1 MNIVST
7 TSAVARTAASLSAPT
22 PVPINNAQAIYQAAM
37 RLLPFLEQGKPVTTA
52 ALRTLM
58 MTSFGGSDAQG
69 FWVWKDAYEALEVA
83 QVLFLRRFGPAILSR
98 STTPQAT
105 LAMMKR
111 IAELVPTH
119 TRRSDQSQAMQQL
132 STPLPLAFVTAY
144 AAAIASCDLVLE
156 PSAGTGLLAVHAEI
170 ARASLILNE
179 LAATRADLLGL
190 LFTRFPVSRHD
201 AAHIDDHLDAA
212 MEPSVV
218 LMNPPFTVGA
228 YVNGHVADGA
238 WRHLSSA
245 FARLRPGGRLVA
257 ITGTGLSPE
266 NPKWRPAFERL
277 QQQGTIIFTAAIDGR
292 VYARHGTN
300 AETRLTV
307 IDKVPAADPSRFVA
321 SPGKAEDV
329 ETLLSWITDLP
340 PRTSGGFSDSI
351 GALSNGILR
360 NAAMQ
365 MAARSA
371 ARAAPVAAV
380 AVVPKS
386 IRPVRP
392 VVPRAKPTRPIMAS
406 TTPAVPLAYELRDW
420 MPEDGGR
427 LTDTIYEPYALQ
439 SIDIPHAKPHPTPL
453 VQSAAMA
460 AVAPP
465 KPSYQPLLP
474 DAIIDEGLLSDAQ
487 LESLIY
493 AGEAHCGHLTGAWTV
508 DETCDVVS
516 AAPEGAANAV
526 CFRRG
531 WFLGDGTGCGK
542 GRQVAGIIL
551 DNWLQGRRRAIWIS
565 KSDKLLEDAQRDW
578 AALGQEKLLVQPL
591 SRYRQGTPIRL
602 AEGILFT
609 TYATLR
615 SQEREGKKS
624 RIAQILDWVGQEA
637 GRAEGPTGTGEKP
650 ARRDEGPTGN
660 RENWAGRTE
669 GPTGIKESQT
679 GLGENQSGAKKSFDG
694 VIVFDEAHAMAN
706 AAGGKSERRDVA
718 PSQQGR
724 AGLRLQHALPDA
736 RVVYVSATGATAVE
750 NLAYA
755 QRLGIWGSEDF
766 PFANRA
772 EFVAAI
778 EDGGVA
784 AMEVLARDLKSLGL
798 YAARSLS
805 YDGVE
810 YDLLEHA
817 LTDEQIRI
825 YNAYA
830 DAFQVIH
837 NNLTAAL
844 EATNIT
850 SESGTL
856 NRNAKSA
863 ARSAFESTKQRFFS
877 HLITSMMT
885 PTLIGAIEQDLAD
898 GHSAVV
904 QIVSTG
910 EALMERRLAEIP
922 TEEWSD
928 LHVDVTPREYVGG
941 YLMHSFPTQLFEE
954 YSDAEGNV
962 YSRPVHDEDGNPV
975 QCREAVRMRDE
986 MIEKLASLPPV
997 GSALDQIIHHFG
1009 TDTVAEVTGR
1019 SRRIVKKTGRDGI
1032 DRLAVE
1038 NRPGSANL
1046 AETQSFMD
1054 DDKSVLIFSDAGGT
1068 GRSYHADLGARNQR
1082 LRKHYLL
1089 EAGWRADNAIQGLG
1103 RTHRTNQKQPPL
1115 FRPMAANVKAG
1126 KRFLS
1131 TIARRL
1137 DTLGAITRGQRQ
1149 TGGAG
1154 LFRSEDNLESP
1165 YARAALRQFYLLL
1178 HQGKIDGCSLTTLET
1193 VTGLSLTTD
1202 EGGLRD
1208 ELPPITTWLNRLLAL
1223 RIETQN
1229 LLFEV
1234 FEQLMAGRIEG
1245 AIAAGNYDKGLET
1258 ITAESI
1264 VVTDRRTVY
1273 THPVSG
1279 AQSHVLTV
1287 ARKDRIR
1294 PLGLVDALAIV
1305 RAEPQSVLLVN
1316 TRSSRAAIR
1325 LPTASLMLDD
1335 GTVEHRAR
1343 LLRPT
1348 DELRFGLDAL
1358 AETLWQPDDRK
1369 LFCELWDSE
1378 VAAVPEFT
1386 TSTFHIVTGLLLP
1399 IWRRLPDGDCR
1410 VYRIQT
1416 DAGERIIGRHIAP
1429 TLVATMFRNLGLD
1442 DVPRLA
1448 PEDAWTGLADG
1459 RIGLQLADGLIL
1471 RRSRIMDDYRVELIG
1486 FTDAMVPRLKALG
1499 LISEIISWK
1508 LRLFIPTTA
1517 QGSAILAAL
1526 LDRHTLVGVTDRTS
1540 AA

>member
-7 TSAVARTAASLSAPT
+7 TSAVARTAAPLGAPT
-22 PVPINNAQAIYQAAM
+22 PAPINNAQAIYQAAM
-37 RLLPFLEQGKPVTTA
+37 RLLPFLEQGKPVSTA
-52 ALRTLM
+52 ALRTAM
-58 MTSFGGSDAQG
+58 TTSFGGSDAQG

-83 QVLFLRRFGPAILSR
+83 QVLFLRQFGPAILSR

-111 IAELVPTH
+111 IAELLPTH
-119 TRRSDQSQAMQQL
+119 TRRSDESQAMQQL

-156 PSAGTGLLAVHAEI
+156 PSAGTGLLAVHAEM
-170 ARASLILNE
+170 ARASIALNE
-179 LAATRADLLGL
+179 LAATRADLVGL
-190 LFTRFPVSRHD
+190 LFPRCPVSRHD
-201 AAHIDDHLDAA
+201 GAHIDDHLDAA

-228 YVNGHVADGA
+228 YVDGHVADAA

-245 FARLRPGGRLVA
+245 FARLRSGGRLVA
-257 ITGTGLSPE
+257 ITGAGLSPE
-266 NPKWRPAFERL
+266 KPKWRPAFERL
-277 QQQGTIIFTAAIDGR
+277 QQQGTVIFTAAIDGR
-292 VYARHGTN
+292 VYARHGTT
-300 AETRLTV
+300 AEIRLTI
-307 IDKVPAADPSRFVA
+307 IDKVAANDPTSFSG
-321 SPGKAEDV
+321 SPRKAMDV
-329 ETLLSWITDLP
+329 GTLLSWISALP
-340 PRTSGGFSDSI
+340 PRTPGGFPDSI
-351 GALSNGILR
+351 GALSSGMLR
-360 NAAMQ
+360 NAAMH
-365 MAARSA
+365 MGARSK
-371 ARAAPVAAV
+371 ARAAPLAVSTAA
-380 AVVPKS
+380 PKAIQS
-386 IRPVRP
+386 VRP
-392 VVPRAKPTRPIMAS
+392 IARAKPARQVMANS
-406 TTPAVPLAYELRDW
+406 TPAVPLAYELRDW
-420 MPEDGGR
+420 MPEESGR

-439 SIDIPHAKPHPTPL
+439 SIDITRAKPHPTPL

-465 KPSYQPLLP
+465 KPSYRPLLP

-487 LESLIY
+487 LESVIY

-516 AAPEGAANAV
+516 AAHEGAENAV
-526 CFRRG
+526 RFRRG

-542 GRQVAGIIL
+542 GRQVAGVIL

-624 RIAQILDWVGQEA
+624 RIAQILDWVGQDA
-637 GRAEGPTGTGEKP
+637 GRA
-650 ARRDEGPTGN
+650 
-660 RENWAGRTE
+660 E

-679 GLGENQSGAKKSFDG
+679 GIGGNPSGAKKSFDG

-706 AAGGKSERRDVA
+706 AAGGKSERGDVA
-718 PSQQGR
+718 PSQQGK

-798 YAARSLS
+798 YVARSLS
-805 YDGVE
+805 YEGVE
-810 YDLLEHA
+810 YDLLEHE
-817 LTDEQIRI
+817 LSDEQTRI

-844 EATNIT
+844 EAANIT
-850 SESGTL
+850 SETSTL

-962 YSRPVHDEDGNPV
+962 LSRPVHDEDGNPV

-986 MIEKLASLPPV
+986 MIERLASLPPV

-1068 GRSYHADLGARNQR
+1068 GRSYHADLGVRNQR

-1103 RTHRTNQKQPPL
+1103 RTHRTNQAQPPL

-1154 LFRSEDNLESP
+1154 LFRAEDNLESA
-1165 YARAALRQFYLLL
+1165 YARVALRQFYHLL
-1178 HQGKIDGCSLTTLET
+1178 HQGKIEGCSLTTFET

-1273 THPVSG
+1273 AHPVSG
-1279 AQSHVLTV
+1279 VQSHVLTV

-1294 PLGLVDALAIV
+1294 PLGLVDALAIA
-1305 RAEPQSVLLVN
+1305 RAEPQSALLVN
-1316 TRSSRAAIR
+1316 ARSSRAAIR

-1335 GTVEHRAR
+1335 GAIEHRVR

-1358 AETLWQPDDRK
+1358 AETHWQPADRK
-1369 LFCELWDSE
+1369 LFCELWESE
-1378 VAAVPEFT
+1378 VAAVPEFI

-1399 IWRRLPDGDCR
+1399 IWRRLPDDDCR

-1429 TLVATMFRNLGLD
+1429 TLVATMLRNLGLD
-1442 DVPRLA
+1442 HPPTLA
-1448 PEDAWTGLADG
+1448 PEDAWTGLVEG
-1459 RIGLQLADGLIL
+1459 RLGLQLADGLIL
-1471 RRSRIMDDYRVELIG
+1471 RRSRVMNDYRVELIG
-1486 FTDAMVPRLKALG
+1486 FTDAMVPRLKALR

-1508 LRLFIPTTA
+1508 LRLFIPTAA

-1526 LDRHTLVGVTDRTS
+1526 LDRHTLVGVTDRT
-1540 AA
+1540 AVV

>member
-7 TSAVARTAASLSAPT
+7 TSAVARTAAPLGAPT
-22 PVPINNAQAIYQAAM
+22 HAPINNAQAIYQAAM
-37 RLLPFLEQGKPVTTA
+37 RLLPFLKQGKPVTTA
-52 ALRTLM
+52 ALRTAM
-58 MTSFGGSDAQG
+58 TTSFGGSDAQG

-105 LAMMKR
+105 LAMIKR
-111 IAELVPTH
+111 LAELLPTH
-119 TRRSDQSQAMQQL
+119 TRRCDESQAMQQL
-132 STPLPLAFVTAY
+132 STPLPLAFVTAH

-156 PSAGTGLLAVHAEI
+156 PSAGTGLLAVHAEM
-170 ARASLILNE
+170 ARASIALNE

-190 LFTRFPVSRHD
+190 LFARMPVSRHD
-201 AAHIDDHLDAA
+201 AAHIDDHLEPAIK
-212 MEPSVV
+212 PSVV

-228 YVNGHVADGA
+228 YVDGHVTAAA

-245 FARLRPGGRLVA
+245 FARLRSGGRLVA

-266 NPKWRPAFERL
+266 NPKWRRAFERL
-277 QQQGTIIFTAAIDGR
+277 RQQGTVIFTAAIDGR
-292 VYARHGTN
+292 VYARHGTT

-307 IDKVPAADPSRFVA
+307 IDKVPATDPTGCVR
-321 SPGKAEDV
+321 SPGKAADV

-340 PRTSGGFSDSI
+340 PRTPGGFPDSI
-351 GALSNGILR
+351 GALSHGILR
-360 NAAMQ
+360 KAAAH
-365 MAARSA
+365 MAARCA
-371 ARAAPVAAV
+371 ARAAPVAGSKA
-380 AVVPKS
+380 APKAIQS
-386 IRPVRP
+386 VRP
-392 VVPRAKPTRPIMAS
+392 IAPAKPAGQVMANS
-406 TTPAVPLAYELRDW
+406 MPAVPLAYELRDW
-420 MPEDGGR
+420 MPEEGGR

-439 SIDIPHAKPHPTPL
+439 SIHVPRAKPHPTPL

-465 KPSYQPLLP
+465 KPSYRPLLP
-474 DAIIDEGLLSDAQ
+474 DAIIDKCLLSDAQ
-487 LESLIY
+487 LESVIY
-493 AGEAHCGHLTGAWTV
+493 AGEAHCGHLAGTWTV

-526 CFRRG
+526 RFRRG

-706 AAGGKSERRDVA
+706 AAGGKSERGDVA

-736 RVVYVSATGATAVE
+736 RIVYVSATGATAVE

-798 YAARSLS
+798 YTARSLS

-810 YDLLEHA
+810 YALLEHA
-817 LTDEQIRI
+817 LTEEQIRI

-830 DAFQVIH
+830 DALQVIH

-885 PTLIGAIEQDLAD
+885 PTLIGAIEQDRLE

-941 YLMHSFPTQLFEE
+941 YLMHSFPIQLFEE

-975 QCREAVRMRDE
+975 QCREAVRRRDE
-986 MIEKLASLPPV
+986 MVERLASLPPV

-1019 SRRIVKKTGRDGI
+1019 SRRIVKKSGRDRI

-1054 DDKSVLIFSDAGGT
+1054 DDKRVLVFSDAGGT
-1068 GRSYHADLGARNQR
+1068 GRSYHADLGVRNQR

-1154 LFRSEDNLESP
+1154 LFRAEDNLESA
-1165 YARAALRQFYLLL
+1165 YARAALRQFYHLL
-1178 HQGKIDGCSLTTLET
+1178 HQGKIEGCSLTTFET
-1193 VTGLSLTTD
+1193 VTGLSLTSD
-1202 EGGLRD
+1202 DGGLRD

-1234 FEQLMAGRIEG
+1234 FEQLMAAKIEG

-1264 VVTDRRTVY
+1264 VVTDRRTLY

-1294 PLGLVDALAIV
+1294 PLGLVDALAIAS
-1305 RAEPQSVLLVN
+1305 AEPQSVLLVN
-1316 TRSSRAAIR
+1316 TRSSRAAIQ

-1335 GTVEHRAR
+1335 GAIEHRVR

-1358 AETLWQPDDRK
+1358 AETHWQPADRK
-1369 LFCELWDSE
+1369 LFCELWQAEID
-1378 VAAVPEFT
+1378 AVPEFT
-1386 TSTFHIVTGLLLP
+1386 TSTFHIMTGLLLP
-1399 IWRRLPDGDCR
+1399 IWRRLPDDDCR
-1410 VYRIQT
+1410 VYRMQT

-1429 TLVATMFRNLGLD
+1429 TLVATMLRNLGVD
-1442 DVPRLA
+1442 DVPTLA
-1448 PEDAWTGLADG
+1448 PDEAWTGLIEG

-1471 RRSRIMDDYRVELIG
+1471 HRSRVMNDYRVELIG

-1526 LDRHTLVGVTDRTS
+1526 LDRHTLVGVTDRT
-1540 AA
+1540 AAA

>member
-1 MNIVST
+1 MNIVTT
-7 TSAVARTAASLSAPT
+7 TSAVAQTVAPLA
-22 PVPINNAQAIYQAAM
+22 VPAPDAIDTAQAIHQAAVS
-37 RLLPFLEQGKPVTTA
+37 LLPFLEQGKPITTA
-52 ALRTLM
+52 ALRTA
-58 MTSFGGSDAQG
+58 MTETLGGTDAQG
-69 FWVWKDAYEALEVA
+69 FWVWKDAYEALEAVQA
-83 QVLFLRRFGPAILSR
+83 LFLRRFGPAILSR
-98 STTPQAT
+98 SASPEAALT
-105 LAMMKR
+105 MMKR
-111 IAELVPTH
+111 VAELVPAH
-119 TRRSDQSQAMQQL
+119 TRRSDESQAMQQL
-132 STPLPLAFVTAY
+132 STPLPLAFVTAH
-144 AAAIASCDLVLE
+144 AAAISASDLVLE
-156 PSAGTGLLAVHAEI
+156 PSAGIGLLAVHAET
-170 ARASLILNE
+170 ARASLVLNE
-179 LAATRADLLGL
+179 LAVTRAHLLGL
-190 LFTRFPVSRHD
+190 LFPRVPVSRHD
-201 AAHIDDHLDAA
+201 AAHIDEHLDPAI
-212 MEPSVV
+212 EPSVV
-218 LMNPPFTVGA
+218 LMNPPFSVGA
-228 YVNGHVADGA
+228 YVEGHVADAA

-245 FARLRPGGRLVA
+245 FARLTAGGRLVA

-266 NPKWRPAFERL
+266 NPKWRPTFERL
-277 QQQGTIIFTAAIDGR
+277 QQQGRVIFTAAIDGR
-292 VYARHGTN
+292 VYARHGTA
-300 AETRLTV
+300 AETRLTI
-307 IDKVPAADPSRFVA
+307 IDKTPAFDQSTFVA
-321 SPGKAEDV
+321 SPGKATDV
-329 ETLLSWITDLP
+329 ETLLSWISGLP
-340 PRTSGGFSDSI
+340 PRTPGGFPDSI

-365 MAARSA
+365 MASHSA
-371 ARAAPVAAV
+371 ARAAPIAASVAEAK
-380 AVVPKS
+380 PT
-386 IRPVRP
+386 RPVRP
-392 VVPRAKPTRPIMAS
+392 VARAKPTRPLIANS
-406 TTPAVPLAYELRDW
+406 KPAAPLNYELRDW

-439 SIDIPHAKPHPTPL
+439 SIDIPRAKPHPTPL

-465 KPSYQPLLP
+465 KPSYRPLLP
-474 DAIIDEGLLSDAQ
+474 DWIIDEGLLSDAQ
-487 LESLIY
+487 VESVIY
-493 AGEAHCGHLTGAWTV
+493 AGEAHSGHLAGAWTV
-508 DETCDVVS
+508 GETCDVVS
-516 AAPEGAANAV
+516 AAPDGAENAIR
-526 CFRRG
+526 FRRG

-578 AALGQEKLLVQPL
+578 AALGQERLLVQPL

-615 SQEREGKKS
+615 SQERDGKKS

-637 GRAEGPTGTGEKP
+637 GSAVGATGTKKP
-650 ARRDEGPTGN
+650 
-660 RENWAGRTE
+660 
-669 GPTGIKESQT
+669 
-679 GLGENQSGAKKSFDG
+679 FDG

-706 AAGGKSERRDVA
+706 AAGGKSERGDVA
-718 PSQQGR
+718 PSQQGK

-772 EFVAAI
+772 EFVSAI

-798 YAARSLS
+798 YTSRSLS

-810 YDLLEHA
+810 YDLLEHE
-817 LTDEQIRI
+817 LTEEQIRI
-825 YNAYA
+825 YNSYA

-837 NNLTAAL
+837 NNLTSAL
-844 EATNIT
+844 EAANIT

-885 PTLIGAIEQDLAD
+885 PTLIGAIAQDRAD

-954 YSDAEGNV
+954 YSDAEGNR

-975 QCREAVRMRDE
+975 HCREAVRRRDE

-997 GSALDQIIHHFG
+997 GSALDQILHHFG

-1019 SRRIVKKTGRDGI
+1019 SRRIVRRTGRDGI

-1038 NRPGSANL
+1038 SRPGSANL
-1046 AETQSFMD
+1046 AETQAFMD
-1054 DDKSVLIFSDAGGT
+1054 DDKAVLIFSDAGGT
-1068 GRSYHADLGARNQR
+1068 GRSYHADLGVRNQR

-1103 RTHRTNQKQPPL
+1103 RTHRTNQAQPPL

-1165 YARAALRQFYLLL
+1165 YARAALRQFYMLL
-1178 HQGKIDGCSLTTLET
+1178 HQGRIEGCSLTTFEA

-1234 FEQLMAGRIEG
+1234 FEQLMTAKVEG
-1245 AIAAGNYDKGLET
+1245 AIAAGSYDKGLET

-1264 VVTDRRTVY
+1264 VVADRRTVY
-1273 THPVSG
+1273 THPVSS

-1294 PLGLVDALAIV
+1294 PLGLADALAIA

-1316 TRSSRAAIR
+1316 TRSSRAAIQ

-1335 GTVEHRAR
+1335 GAIEHRVR

-1348 DELRFGLDAL
+1348 DELRFGPDAL
-1358 AETLWQPDDRK
+1358 AETHWQPADRK
-1369 LFCELWDSE
+1369 LFCEVWREE

-1399 IWRRLPDGDCR
+1399 IWRRLPDHDCQ

-1429 TLVATMFRNLGLD
+1429 TLVATMLRNLGLD
-1442 DVPRLA
+1442 DVPTLA
-1448 PEDAWTGLADG
+1448 PDEAWTGLIEG
-1459 RIGLQLADGLIL
+1459 RIGLQLADGMIL
-1471 RRSRIMDDYRVELIG
+1471 RRSRVMNDYRVELIG
-1486 FTDAMVPRLKALG
+1486 FTDAIIPRLKALG

-1508 LRLFIPTTA
+1508 LRLFIPTGA
-1517 QGSAILAAL
+1517 QGSAILASL
-1526 LDRHTLVGVTDRTS
+1526 LDRHTLIGVTDRT
-1540 AA
+1540 AAR

>member
-1 MNIVST
+1 M
-7 TSAVARTAASLSAPT
+7 
-22 PVPINNAQAIYQAAM
+22 
-37 RLLPFLEQGKPVTTA
+37 
-52 ALRTLM
+52 
-58 MTSFGGSDAQG
+58 
-69 FWVWKDAYEALEVA
+69 
-83 QVLFLRRFGPAILSR
+83 
-98 STTPQAT
+98 
-105 LAMMKR
+105 
-111 IAELVPTH
+111 
-119 TRRSDQSQAMQQL
+119 
-132 STPLPLAFVTAY
+132 
-144 AAAIASCDLVLE
+144 
-156 PSAGTGLLAVHAEI
+156 
-170 ARASLILNE
+170 
-179 LAATRADLLGL
+179 
-190 LFTRFPVSRHD
+190 
-201 AAHIDDHLDAA
+201 
-212 MEPSVV
+212 
-218 LMNPPFTVGA
+218 
-228 YVNGHVADGA
+228 
-238 WRHLSSA
+238 
-245 FARLRPGGRLVA
+245 
-257 ITGTGLSPE
+257 
-266 NPKWRPAFERL
+266 
-277 QQQGTIIFTAAIDGR
+277 
-292 VYARHGTN
+292 
-300 AETRLTV
+300 
-307 IDKVPAADPSRFVA
+307 
-321 SPGKAEDV
+321 
-329 ETLLSWITDLP
+329 
-340 PRTSGGFSDSI
+340 
-351 GALSNGILR
+351 
-360 NAAMQ
+360 
-365 MAARSA
+365 
-371 ARAAPVAAV
+371 
-380 AVVPKS
+380 
-386 IRPVRP
+386 
-392 VVPRAKPTRPIMAS
+392 
-406 TTPAVPLAYELRDW
+406 
-420 MPEDGGR
+420 
-427 LTDTIYEPYALQ
+427 
-439 SIDIPHAKPHPTPL
+439 
-453 VQSAAMA
+453 
-460 AVAPP
+460 
-465 KPSYQPLLP
+465 
-474 DAIIDEGLLSDAQ
+474 
-487 LESLIY
+487 
-493 AGEAHCGHLTGAWTV
+493 
-508 DETCDVVS
+508 
-516 AAPEGAANAV
+516 
-526 CFRRG
+526 
-531 WFLGDGTGCGK
+531 
-542 GRQVAGIIL
+542 
-551 DNWLQGRRRAIWIS
+551 
-565 KSDKLLEDAQRDW
+565 
-578 AALGQEKLLVQPL
+578 
-591 SRYRQGTPIRL
+591 
-602 AEGILFT
+602 
-609 TYATLR
+609 
-615 SQEREGKKS
+615 
-624 RIAQILDWVGQEA
+624 
-637 GRAEGPTGTGEKP
+637 
-650 ARRDEGPTGN
+650 
-660 RENWAGRTE
+660 
-669 GPTGIKESQT
+669 
-679 GLGENQSGAKKSFDG
+679 
-694 VIVFDEAHAMAN
+694 
-706 AAGGKSERRDVA
+706 
-718 PSQQGR
+718 
-724 AGLRLQHALPDA
+724 
-736 RVVYVSATGATAVE
+736 
-750 NLAYA
+750 
-755 QRLGIWGSEDF
+755 
-766 PFANRA
+766 
-772 EFVAAI
+772 AAI

-817 LTDEQIRI
+817 LTEEQIRI

-844 EATNIT
+844 EATNIA

-898 GHSAVV
+898 GHAAVV

-922 TEEWSD
+922 TEEWLD

-962 YSRPVHDEDGNPV
+962 YSRPVHDNDGNPV
-975 QCREAVRMRDE
+975 QCREAVRRRDE

-1019 SRRIVKKTGRDGI
+1019 ARRIVKKTGRDGI
-1032 DRLAVE
+1032 DRLAAE

-1054 DDKSVLIFSDAGGT
+1054 DDKRVLIFSDAGGT
-1068 GRSYHADLGARNQR
+1068 GRSYHADLGVRNQR

-1103 RTHRTNQKQPPL
+1103 RTHRTNQAQPPL

-1178 HQGKIDGCSLTTLET
+1178 HQGKIEGCSLTTFET

-1264 VVTDRRTVY
+1264 VVTDRRAVY
-1273 THPVSG
+1273 SHPVSG

-1287 ARKDRIR
+1287 ARKDCIR

-1316 TRSSRAAIR
+1316 SRSSRAAIQ

-1335 GTVEHRAR
+1335 GAIEHRVR

-1358 AETLWQPDDRK
+1358 AETHWQPADRK
-1369 LFCELWDSE
+1369 LFCDLWQAE
-1378 VAAVPEFT
+1378 VAAIPEFT
-1386 TSTFHIVTGLLLP
+1386 TSTFHMVTGLLLP
-1399 IWRRLPDGDCR
+1399 IWRRLPDHDCQ

-1442 DVPRLA
+1442 DVPKLA
-1448 PEDAWTGLADG
+1448 PDDAWAGLVDG
-1459 RIGLQLADGLIL
+1459 RIGMQLADGLIL
-1471 RRSRIMDDYRVELIG
+1471 RRSRVMNDYRVELIG
-1486 FTDAMVPRLKALG
+1486 FTHAMVPRLKALG

-1508 LRLFIPTTA
+1508 LRLFIPTSD

>member
-1 MNIVST
+1 MNIAT
-7 TSAVARTAASLSAPT
+7 TASAAARTAAPRVTPAPAA
-22 PVPINNAQAIYQAAM
+22 IGNAQAIYQAAM
-37 RLLPFLEQGKPVTTA
+37 QLQTFLEQGKPVTTA
-52 ALRTLM
+52 ALSTA
-58 MTSFGGSDAQG
+58 MTESFGGTDAQG
-69 FWVWKDAYEALEVA
+69 FWVWKDAYEALETA

-98 STTPQAT
+98 SASPQST

-111 IAELVPTH
+111 IAALVPTH
-119 TRRSDQSQAMQQL
+119 TRRSDESQAMQQL
-132 STPLPLAFVTAY
+132 STPLPLAFVTSQ
-144 AAAIASCDLVLE
+144 AAAIASSDLVLE

-170 ARASLILNE
+170 ARSSLALNE

-190 LFTRFPVSRHD
+190 LFPRVPVSRHD

-212 MEPSVV
+212 IEPSVV
-218 LMNPPFTVGA
+218 LMNPPFTAGA
-228 YVNGHVADGA
+228 YVDGHVADAA
-238 WRHLSSA
+238 WRHLSSS
-245 FARLRPGGRLVA
+245 FARLRAGGRLVA

-266 NPKWRPAFERL
+266 NPKWRAVFERL
-277 QQQGTIIFTAAIDGR
+277 QGQGTVVFTAAIDGR
-292 VYARHGTN
+292 VYARHGTT
-300 AETRLTV
+300 AETRLTI
-307 IDKVPAADPSRFVA
+307 IDKVPAADPTDFVR
-321 SPGKAEDV
+321 SPGKAADV
-329 ETLLSWITDLP
+329 ESLLARIMDLP
-340 PRTSGGFSDSI
+340 PRTPGGFPDSI
-351 GALSNGILR
+351 GALANGMLR
-360 NAAMQ
+360 NAAIQ
-365 MAARSA
+365 MAVRSA
-371 ARAAPVAAV
+371 ARTAAASATSLAPEAV
-380 AVVPKS
+380 
-386 IRPVRP
+386 RPVRP
-392 VVPRAKPTRPIMAS
+392 VVRAKPTRPTMAS
-406 TTPAVPLAYELRDW
+406 TTPAVPLAYELRHW
-420 MPEDGGR
+420 MPEEGGR

-439 SIDIPHAKPHPTPL
+439 SIDISRAKPHPTPL
-453 VQSAAMA
+453 VQSAAMT
-460 AVAPP
+460 AVAQP
-465 KPSYQPLLP
+465 KPSYRPLLP

-487 LESLIY
+487 LESVIY
-493 AGEAHCGHLTGAWTV
+493 AGEAHCGHLAGTWTV
-508 DETCDVVS
+508 NETCDVVS
-516 AAPEGAANAV
+516 AAPEGAANAIR
-526 CFRRG
+526 FRRG

-578 AALGQEKLLVQPL
+578 SALGQERLLVQPL

-624 RIAQILDWVGQEA
+624 RITQILDWVGQEA
-637 GRAEGPTGTGEKP
+637 GRAEGPTGTGENP
-650 ARRDEGPTGN
+650 AGRAEGPTRIN
-660 RENWAGRTE
+660 
-669 GPTGIKESQT
+669 
-679 GLGENQSGAKKSFDG
+679 KSFDG
-694 VIVFDEAHAMAN
+694 VIIFDEAHSMAN
-706 AAGGKSERRDVA
+706 AAGGKSERGDVA

-798 YAARSLS
+798 YTARSLS

-817 LTDEQIRI
+817 LTEEQIRI

-830 DAFQVIH
+830 DAFLVIH

-844 EATNIT
+844 EAANIT
-850 SESGTL
+850 SDSATL

-885 PTLIGAIEQDLAD
+885 PTLIGAIGQDLAD

-975 QCREAVRMRDE
+975 QCREAVRRRDE

-1019 SRRIVKKTGRDGI
+1019 TRRIVRKTGRDGV

-1068 GRSYHADLGARNQR
+1068 GRSYHADLGVRNQR

-1103 RTHRTNQKQPPL
+1103 RTHRTNQAQPPL

-1154 LFRSEDNLESP
+1154 LFRAEDNLESP
-1165 YARAALRQFYLLL
+1165 YARAALRQFYMLL
-1178 HQGKIDGCSLTTLET
+1178 HQGRIEGCSLTTFET

-1245 AIAAGNYDKGLET
+1245 AIAAGSYDKGLET

-1294 PLGLVDALAIV
+1294 PLGLVDALAIA
-1305 RAEPQSVLLVN
+1305 RAEPQSILLVN
-1316 TRSSRAAIR
+1316 SRSSRAAIQ

-1335 GTVEHRAR
+1335 GAIEQRVR

-1348 DELRFGLDAL
+1348 DEVRFGLDAL
-1358 AETLWQPDDRK
+1358 AETHWQPADRK
-1369 LFCELWDSE
+1369 LFCDLWQAE

-1399 IWRRLPDGDCR
+1399 IWRRLPDHDCQ

-1416 DAGERIIGRHIAP
+1416 DGGERIIGRHIAP

-1442 DVPRLA
+1442 DVPTLA
-1448 PEDAWTGLADG
+1448 PDEAWTSLVEG

-1471 RRSRIMDDYRVELIG
+1471 RRSRVMNDYRVELIG
-1486 FTDAMVPRLKALG
+1486 FNEAMVPRLKALG

-1508 LRLFIPTTA
+1508 LRLFIPTAA
-1517 QGSAILAAL
+1517 QGSAILASL
-1526 LDRHTLVGVTDRTS
+1526 FDRHTLVGVTDR
-1540 AA
+1540 AAAA

>member
-7 TSAVARTAASLSAPT
+7 TSAAARTAAPLATPAPAA
-22 PVPINNAQAIYQAAM
+22 IDNGQAIYQAAM
-37 RLLPFLEQGKPVTTA
+37 QLLPFLEQGNAITTS
-52 ALRTLM
+52 ALRVA
-58 MTSFGGSDAQG
+58 MTGSFGGSDAEG
-69 FWVWKDAYEALEVA
+69 FWVWKDAYEALEAA
-83 QVLFLRRFGPAILSR
+83 QVLFLRSFGPAILSR
-98 STTPQAT
+98 SASPRAA

-111 IAELVPTH
+111 IAELLPTH
-119 TRRSDQSQAMQQL
+119 TRRSDESQAMQQL
-132 STPLPLAFVTAY
+132 STPLPLAFVTAH
-144 AAAIASCDLVLE
+144 AAGLTFSDHVLE
-156 PSAGTGLLAVHAEI
+156 PSAGTGLLAVHAEV
-170 ARASLILNE
+170 ARASLALNE
-179 LAATRADLLGL
+179 LAATRAGLLGL
-190 LFTRFPVSRHD
+190 LFPRVAVSRHD
-201 AAHIDDHLDAA
+201 AAHIHDHLDAA
-212 MEPSVV
+212 IEPSVV
-218 LMNPPFTVGA
+218 LMNPPLSVGA
-228 YVNGHVADGA
+228 YVEGHVADAA

-245 FARLRPGGRLVA
+245 FARMRAGGRLVA

-277 QQQGTIIFTAAIDGR
+277 QQQGTVVFTAAIDGR
-292 VYARHGTN
+292 VYARHGTT
-300 AETRLTV
+300 AETRLTI
-307 IDKVPAADPSRFVA
+307 IDKVPAADPSGFVR
-321 SPGKAEDV
+321 SPGKAADV
-329 ETLLSWITDLP
+329 ETLLSWITDLQ
-340 PRTSGGFSDSI
+340 PRTPGGFLDSI

-360 NAAMQ
+360 NAAMRIGAQ
-365 MAARSA
+365 TA
-371 ARAAPVAAV
+371 ARAAPIAAV
-380 AVVPKS
+380 GTAARV
-386 IRPVRP
+386 IRPAARQVARE
-392 VVPRAKPTRPIMAS
+392 KPTRPGLAS
-406 TTPAVPLAYELRDW
+406 TPAAPLAYELRDW
-420 MPEDGGR
+420 MPEEGGR
-427 LTDTIYEPYALQ
+427 LTDAIYEPYALQ
-439 SIDIPHAKPHPTPL
+439 SIEIPRAKPHPTPL

-465 KPSYQPLLP
+465 KPSYRPLLP
-474 DAIIDEGLLSDAQ
+474 DATIDDGLLSDAQ
-487 LESLIY
+487 LESVIY
-493 AGEAHCGHLTGAWTV
+493 AGEAHSGHLAGAWTV
-508 DETCDVVS
+508 DETFDVVS
-516 AAPEGAANAV
+516 AAPEGAEAAV
-526 CFRRG
+526 RFRRG

-591 SRYRQGTPIRL
+591 SRYRQGTSIRL

-637 GRAEGPTGTGEKP
+637 GSAEGATGTRK
-650 ARRDEGPTGN
+650 A
-660 RENWAGRTE
+660 
-669 GPTGIKESQT
+669 
-679 GLGENQSGAKKSFDG
+679 FDG

-706 AAGGKSERRDVA
+706 AAGGKSERGDVS
-718 PSQQGR
+718 PSQQGK

-755 QRLGIWGSEDF
+755 QRLGIWGSDDF

-798 YAARSLS
+798 YTARSLS

-810 YDLLEHA
+810 YNLLEHA
-817 LTDEQIRI
+817 LTEEQIRI

-844 EATNIT
+844 EAANIT
-850 SESGTL
+850 SDSGTL
-856 NRNAKSA
+856 NRNAKAA

-885 PTLIGAIEQDLAD
+885 PTLIGAIGQDLAG

-962 YSRPVHDEDGNPV
+962 YSRPVHDADGNPV
-975 QCREAVRMRDE
+975 QCREAVRRRDD
-986 MIEKLASLPPV
+986 MIERVALLPPV

-1009 TDTVAEVTGR
+1009 TEAVAEVTGR
-1019 SRRIVKKTGRDGI
+1019 SRRIVKKTGGDGM

-1054 DDKSVLIFSDAGGT
+1054 DDKRVLIFSDAGGT
-1068 GRSYHADLGARNQR
+1068 GRSYHADLGAKNQR

-1154 LFRSEDNLESP
+1154 LFRAEDNLESP
-1165 YARAALRQFYLLL
+1165 YARAALRQFYMLL
-1178 HQGKIDGCSLTTLET
+1178 HQGRIEGCSLSTFET

-1229 LLFEV
+1229 FLFEV
-1234 FEQLMAGRIEG
+1234 FEQLMAGKIEG

-1264 VVTDRRTVY
+1264 IVTDRRTVY

-1287 ARKDRIR
+1287 ARKDRVR
-1294 PLGLVDALAIV
+1294 PLGLIDALAIA
-1305 RAEPQSVLLVN
+1305 RAEPQGVLLVN
-1316 TRSSRAAIR
+1316 TRSNRAAIQ

-1335 GTVEHRAR
+1335 GTVEHRMR

-1348 DELRFGLDAL
+1348 DELRFGLNAL
-1358 AETLWQPDDRK
+1358 AETHWQPTDRK
-1369 LFCELWDSE
+1369 LFCEFWQAE
-1378 VAAVPEFT
+1378 VAAVSEFT

-1399 IWRRLPDGDCR
+1399 IWRRLPDHDCQ

-1448 PEDAWTGLADG
+1448 PEDAWTGLVEG
-1459 RIGLQLADGLIL
+1459 RVGLQLADGLIL
-1471 RRSRIMDDYRVELIG
+1471 RRSRVMNDYRVELVG
-1486 FTDAMVPRLKALG
+1486 FNEAIVPRLKTLG

-1508 LRLFIPTTA
+1508 LRLFIPTAA
-1517 QGSAILAAL
+1517 QGSVILASL
-1526 LDRHTLVGVTDRTS
+1526 LDRHAIVGVTART
-1540 AA
+1540 AAA

>member
-1 MNIVST
+1 MRPGWRGESAGAGATLAKDISMNIVST
-7 TSAVARTAASLSAPT
+7 TSTVARTAAPLA
-22 PVPINNAQAIYQAAM
+22 VPAQDAIDTAQAIHQASM
-37 RLLPFLEQGKPVTTA
+37 LLLPFLEQGEPVTTA
-52 ALRTLM
+52 ALRTAM
-58 MTSFGGSDAQG
+58 TTSFGGSDAQG

-119 TRRSDQSQAMQQL
+119 TRRSDESQAMQQL
-132 STPLPLAFVTAY
+132 STPLPLAFVTAH

-156 PSAGTGLLAVHAEI
+156 PSAGTGLLAVHAEM
-170 ARASLILNE
+170 ARASIALNE

-190 LFTRFPVSRHD
+190 MFPRFSVSRYD

-218 LMNPPFTVGA
+218 LMNPPFSVGA
-228 YVNGHVADGA
+228 YVDGHVTDAA

-257 ITGTGLSPE
+257 ITGTGLSSE

-277 QQQGTIIFTAAIDGR
+277 QQQGTIVFTAAIDGR
-292 VYARHGTN
+292 VYARHGTTT
-300 AETRLTV
+300 ETRLTI
-307 IDKVPAADPSRFVA
+307 IDKVAATDPTSFSG
-321 SPGKAEDV
+321 SPGKAMDV
-329 ETLLSWITDLP
+329 ETLLSWISALP
-340 PRTSGGFSDSI
+340 PRAPGGFPDSI
-351 GALSNGILR
+351 GTLSRILR
-360 NAAMQ
+360 NAAMH
-365 MAARSA
+365 MGARSG
-371 ARAAPVAAV
+371 ARAAPLGVSTAA
-380 AVVPKS
+380 PKA
-386 IRPVRP
+386 IRSVRP
-392 VVPRAKPTRPIMAS
+392 IVRAKPARQVMAS
-406 TTPAVPLAYELRDW
+406 SAPAVPLAYELRDW
-420 MPEDGGR
+420 MPEEGGR

-439 SIDIPHAKPHPTPL
+439 SIDIPRAKPHPTPL

-465 KPSYQPLLP
+465 KPSYRTLLP

-487 LESLIY
+487 LESVVY
-493 AGEAHCGHLTGAWTV
+493 AGEAHSGHLTGAWTV

-526 CFRRG
+526 RFRRG

-602 AEGILFT
+602 SEGILFT

-637 GRAEGPTGTGEKP
+637 GRADGPTGT
-650 ARRDEGPTGN
+650 
-660 RENWAGRTE
+660 
-669 GPTGIKESQT
+669 
-679 GLGENQSGAKKSFDG
+679 KKSFDG

-706 AAGGKSERRDVA
+706 AAGGKSERGDVA
-718 PSQQGR
+718 PSQQGK

-798 YAARSLS
+798 YTARSLS

-810 YDLLEHA
+810 YDLVEHA

-844 EATNIT
+844 KATNIT
-850 SESGTL
+850 NESGTL

-941 YLMHSFPTQLFEE
+941 YLLHSFPTQLFEE

-975 QCREAVRMRDE
+975 QCREAIRRRDE

-997 GSALDQIIHHFG
+997 GSALDQILHHFG

-1019 SRRIVKKTGRDGI
+1019 SRRTVKKTGRDGI

-1054 DDKSVLIFSDAGGT
+1054 DDKRVLVFSDAGGT
-1068 GRSYHADLGARNQR
+1068 GRSYHADLGVKNQR

-1154 LFRSEDNLESP
+1154 LFRAEDNLESP

-1178 HQGKIDGCSLTTLET
+1178 HQGNIEGCSLTTFET

-1234 FEQLMAGRIEG
+1234 FEQLMTAKVEG

-1273 THPVSG
+1273 AHPVSG

-1316 TRSSRAAIR
+1316 ARSSRAAIR
-1325 LPTASLMLDD
+1325 LPTTSLMLDD
-1335 GTVEHRAR
+1335 GTIEHRVR

-1358 AETLWQPDDRK
+1358 AETHWQPTDRK
-1369 LFCELWDSE
+1369 LFCDLWQAE

-1399 IWRRLPDGDCR
+1399 IWRRLPDHDCQ

-1429 TLVATMFRNLGLD
+1429 TLVATLFRNLVLD
-1442 DVPRLA
+1442 DVPKLA
-1448 PEDAWTGLADG
+1448 PEDAWTGLVEG
-1459 RIGLQLADGLIL
+1459 RIGLQLADRLIL
-1471 RRSRIMDDYRVELIG
+1471 RRSRVMNDYRVELIG

-1508 LRLFIPTTA
+1508 LRLFIPTSA

>member
-7 TSAVARTAASLSAPT
+7 TSTVARTAASLAAPAQDAIDT
-22 PVPINNAQAIYQAAM
+22 AQAIHQAAM
-37 RLLPFLEQGKPVTTA
+37 LLLPFLEQGEPVTTA
-52 ALRTLM
+52 ALRTAM
-58 MTSFGGSDAQG
+58 TTSFGGSDAQG

-111 IAELVPTH
+111 IAELLPTH
-119 TRRSDQSQAMQQL
+119 TRRSDESQAMQQL
-132 STPLPLAFVTAY
+132 STPLPLAFVTAQ

-156 PSAGTGLLAVHAEI
+156 PSAGTGLLAVHAEM
-170 ARASLILNE
+170 ARALIALNE

-190 LFTRFPVSRHD
+190 LFPRVPVSRHD

-218 LMNPPFTVGA
+218 LMNPPFSVGA
-228 YVNGHVADGA
+228 YVDGHVVDAA

-257 ITGTGLSPE
+257 VTGSGLSPE
-266 NPKWRPAFERL
+266 NSKWRPAFERL
-277 QQQGTIIFTAAIDGR
+277 QQQGTIVFTAAIDGR
-292 VYARHGTN
+292 VYARHGTTT
-300 AETRLTV
+300 ETRLTI
-307 IDKVPAADPSRFVA
+307 IDKVPATDPTGFVR
-321 SPGKAEDV
+321 SPGKATDV

-340 PRTSGGFSDSI
+340 PRTPGGFPDSL
-351 GALSNGILR
+351 GALSSGMLR
-360 NAAMQ
+360 IAAMH
-365 MAARSA
+365 MGARSGA
-371 ARAAPVAAV
+371 
-380 AVVPKS
+380 
-386 IRPVRP
+386 
-392 VVPRAKPTRPIMAS
+392 RAKPLAVATAAPKAVRPIARAKSARQVMANS
-406 TTPAVPLAYELRDW
+406 TPAVPLAYELRDW
-420 MPEDGGR
+420 MPEEGCR

-439 SIDIPHAKPHPTPL
+439 SIDIPRAKPHPTPL

-465 KPSYQPLLP
+465 KPSYRPLLP

-487 LESLIY
+487 LESVIY
-493 AGEAHCGHLTGAWTV
+493 AGEAHCGHLIGAWTV

-516 AAPEGAANAV
+516 AAPEDAANAV
-526 CFRRG
+526 RFRRG

-578 AALGQEKLLVQPL
+578 AALGQEKFLVQPL

-624 RIAQILDWVGQEA
+624 RIAQILNWVGQD
-637 GRAEGPTGTGEKP
+637 
-650 ARRDEGPTGN
+650 ARGDEGPTG
-660 RENWAGRTE
+660 
-669 GPTGIKESQT
+669 P
-679 GLGENQSGAKKSFDG
+679 KKSFDG

-706 AAGGKSERRDVA
+706 AAGGKSERGDVS

-798 YAARSLS
+798 YTARSLS

-810 YDLLEHA
+810 YALLEHA
-817 LTDEQIRI
+817 LTEEQIRI

-850 SESGTL
+850 GESGTL

-863 ARSAFESTKQRFFS
+863 ARSAFETTKQRLFS

-885 PTLIGAIEQDLAD
+885 PTLIGAIKRDLAD
-898 GHSAVV
+898 GHAAVV

-954 YSDAEGNV
+954 YSDADGNV

-975 QCREAVRMRDE
+975 QCREAVRRRDE
-986 MIEKLASLPPV
+986 MVERLASLPPV

-1019 SRRIVKKTGRDGI
+1019 ARRIVKKTGRDNI

-1054 DDKSVLIFSDAGGT
+1054 DDKRVLIFSDAGGT
-1068 GRSYHADLGARNQR
+1068 GRSYHADLGVRNQR

-1103 RTHRTNQKQPPL
+1103 RSHRTNQKQPPL

-1154 LFRSEDNLESP
+1154 LFRAEDNLESP
-1165 YARAALRQFYLLL
+1165 YARAALRQFYHLL
-1178 HQGKIDGCSLTTLET
+1178 HQGKIEGCSLSTFET

-1234 FEQLMAGRIEG
+1234 FEQLMTAKVEG

-1273 THPVSG
+1273 AHPVSG

-1287 ARKDRIR
+1287 ARKDRVR
-1294 PLGLVDALAIV
+1294 PLGLIDALAIA
-1305 RAEPQSVLLVN
+1305 RAEPLSTLLVN
-1316 TRSSRAAIR
+1316 TRSNRAAIQ

-1335 GTVEHRAR
+1335 GAIEHRVR
-1343 LLRPT
+1343 LLRPA

-1358 AETLWQPDDRK
+1358 AETHWQPADRK
-1369 LFCELWDSE
+1369 LFCDLWQAE

-1386 TSTFHIVTGLLLP
+1386 TSTFHIVAGLLLP
-1399 IWRRLPDGDCR
+1399 IWRRLPDHDCQ

-1429 TLVATMFRNLGLD
+1429 TLVATMLRNLGLD
-1442 DVPRLA
+1442 NVPPLA
-1448 PEDAWTGLADG
+1448 PEDAWAGLLDG

-1471 RRSRIMDDYRVELIG
+1471 RRSRVMNDYRVELIG
-1486 FTDAMVPRLKALG
+1486 FTDAFVPRLKALG
-1499 LISEIISWK
+1499 LISEITSWK
-1508 LRLFIPTTA
+1508 LRLFIPTSE
-1517 QGSAILAAL
+1517 QGPSILAAL
-1526 LDRHTLVGVTDRTS
+1526 LDRHTLVGVTDR
-1540 AA
+1540 AAE

>member
-7 TSAVARTAASLSAPT
+7 TSTVARTAAPLAAP
-22 PVPINNAQAIYQAAM
+22 AQIYQAGM
-37 RLLPFLEQGKPVTTA
+37 RLLPFLEQGEPVTTA
-52 ALRTLM
+52 ALRVA
-58 MTSFGGSDAQG
+58 MTDSFGGSDAQG

-111 IAELVPTH
+111 IADLLPTH
-119 TRRSDQSQAMQQL
+119 TRRSDESQAMQQL
-132 STPLPLAFVTAY
+132 STPLPLAFVTAH
-144 AAAIASCDLVLE
+144 AAAIATCDLVLE
-156 PSAGTGLLAVHAEI
+156 PSAGTGLLAVHAEM
-170 ARASLILNE
+170 ARASIALNE

-190 LFTRFPVSRHD
+190 LFPRVPVSRHD

-212 MEPSVV
+212 IKPSVV
-218 LMNPPFTVGA
+218 LMNPPFSVGA
-228 YVNGHVADGA
+228 YVDGHVTDAA

-266 NPKWRPAFERL
+266 NPKWRLAFERL
-277 QQQGTIIFTAAIDGR
+277 QQQGTVTFTAAIDGR
-292 VYARHGTN
+292 VYARHGTTT
-300 AETRLTV
+300 ETRLTI
-307 IDKVPAADPSRFVA
+307 IDKVPAADPTGFVR
-321 SPGKAEDV
+321 SPGKATDV
-329 ETLLSWITDLP
+329 ETLLAWITDLP
-340 PRTSGGFSDSI
+340 PRTPDGFPNSI
-351 GALSNGILR
+351 GALSNGIVR
-360 NAAMQ
+360 NAAMH
-365 MAARSA
+365 MGARPG
-371 ARAAPVAAV
+371 ARVAPLGVSTAAP
-380 AVVPKS
+380 KT
-386 IRPVRP
+386 IRSVRP
-392 VVPRAKPTRPIMAS
+392 TARAKPARRVMAS
-406 TTPAVPLAYELRDW
+406 SAPAVPLAYELRDW
-420 MPEDGGR
+420 MPQQSGR

-439 SIDIPHAKPHPTPL
+439 SIDIPRAKPHPTPL

-465 KPSYQPLLP
+465 KPSYRPLLP

-487 LESLIY
+487 LESVVY

-526 CFRRG
+526 RFRRG

-551 DNWLQGRRRAIWIS
+551 DNWLRGRRRAIWIS

-624 RIAQILDWVGQEA
+624 RIAQILDWIGQDT
-637 GRAEGPTGTGEKP
+637 GRAES
-650 ARRDEGPTGN
+650 
-660 RENWAGRTE
+660 
-669 GPTGIKESQT
+669 PTGIKESQT
-679 GLGENQSGAKKSFDG
+679 GAGENLSGAKKSFDG

-706 AAGGKSERRDVA
+706 AAGCKSERGDVA
-718 PSQQGR
+718 PSQQGK

-736 RVVYVSATGATAVE
+736 RIVYVSATGATAVE

-798 YAARSLS
+798 YTARSLS

-810 YDLLEHA
+810 YDLLEHE
-817 LTDEQIRI
+817 LSDEQIRI

-850 SESGTL
+850 SDVGTL

-885 PTLIGAIEQDLAD
+885 PTLIGAIERDRVE

-941 YLMHSFPTQLFEE
+941 YLMHAFPTQLFEE
-954 YSDAEGNV
+954 YSDAEGNL

-975 QCREAVRMRDE
+975 QCREAVRRRDE
-986 MIEKLASLPPV
+986 MVERLASLPPV

-1019 SRRIVKKTGRDGI
+1019 TRRIVKKTGRDGI

-1054 DDKSVLIFSDAGGT
+1054 DDKRVLIFSDAGGT
-1068 GRSYHADLGARNQR
+1068 GRSYHADLGVRNQR

-1154 LFRSEDNLESP
+1154 LFRAEDNLESP
-1165 YARAALRQFYLLL
+1165 YARAALRQFYMLL
-1178 HQGKIDGCSLTTLET
+1178 HQGRIEGCSLTTFET

-1234 FEQLMAGRIEG
+1234 FEQLMAAKIEG
-1245 AIAAGNYDKGLET
+1245 AIAAGNYDRGLET

-1273 THPVSG
+1273 AHPVSG

-1287 ARKDRIR
+1287 ARKDRIL

-1316 TRSSRAAIR
+1316 SRSSRTAIQ

-1335 GTVEHRAR
+1335 GAIEHRVR

-1358 AETLWQPDDRK
+1358 AETHWQPTDRNLFCDLWQA
-1369 LFCELWDSE
+1369 E

-1399 IWRRLPDGDCR
+1399 IWRRLPDHDCQ

-1429 TLVATMFRNLGLD
+1429 TLVATMFRNLGLGV
-1442 DVPRLA
+1442 VPKLA
-1448 PEDAWTGLADG
+1448 PEDAWTGLVDG

-1471 RRSRIMDDYRVELIG
+1471 RRSRVMNDYRVELIG
-1486 FTDAMVPRLKALG
+1486 FTDAFVPRLKALG

-1508 LRLFIPTTA
+1508 LRLFIPTSDE
-1517 QGSAILAAL
+1517 GSAILAAL
-1526 LDRHTLVGVTDRTS
+1526 LDRHTLVGVTDRTE

>member
-1 MNIVST
+1 MNIVIPA
-7 TSAVARTAASLSAPT
+7 SAAAPAATPLATPAPDAVNRVA
-22 PVPINNAQAIYQAAM
+22 AILQAAGQ
-37 RLLPFLEQGKPVTTA
+37 LLPYLERGQSISSPM
-52 ALRTLM
+52 LRGVM
-58 MTSFGGSDAQG
+58 VEAFGGTDAEG
-69 FWVWKDAYEALEVA
+69 LWVWKDAYEALEIA
-83 QVLFLRRFGPAILSR
+83 QILFMRKFGPAILSR
-98 STTPQAT
+98 SASPQAA
-105 LAMMKR
+105 LAMITR
-111 IAELVPTH
+111 IVQLAPTH
-119 TRRSDQSQAMQQL
+119 TRRSDESQAMQQL
-132 STPLPLAFVTAY
+132 STPLPLAFVAAR
-144 AAAIASCDLVLE
+144 AAAMSSSDLMLE
-156 PSAGTGLLAVHAEI
+156 PSAGTGLLAIHAEI
-170 ARASLILNE
+170 ARASLALNE
-179 LAATRADLLGL
+179 LAVTRADLLGL
-190 LFTRFPVSRHD
+190 LFPRIPVSRHD

-218 LMNPPFTVGA
+218 LMNPPFSVGA
-228 YVNGHVADGA
+228 YVDGHVADAA

-245 FARLRPGGRLVA
+245 FARLRAGGRLVA

-266 NPKWRPAFERL
+266 NPKWRAAFERL
-277 QQQGTIIFTAAIDGR
+277 QEQGTIIFTAAIDGR
-292 VYARHGTN
+292 VYARHGTT
-300 AETRLTV
+300 AETRLTI
-307 IDKVPAADPSRFVA
+307 IDKVPATDPTGFVPA
-321 SPGKAEDV
+321 PGKAMDV
-329 ETLLSWITDLP
+329 GTLLSWISDLP
-340 PRTSGGFSDSI
+340 PRTPGGFPDSI

-360 NAAMQ
+360 NAAMR
-365 MAARSA
+365 MGARSQ
-371 ARAAPVAAV
+371 ARAAPVAVSTA
-380 AVVPKS
+380 ALKTIQS
-386 IRPVRP
+386 VRP
-392 VVPRAKPTRPIMAS
+392 VARAKPARPVTAS
-406 TTPAVPLAYELRDW
+406 STPGVALAYELRDW
-420 MPEDGGR
+420 MPEEGGR

-439 SIDIPHAKPHPTPL
+439 SIDIPRAKPHPTPL

-465 KPSYQPLLP
+465 KPSYKPLLP

-487 LESLIY
+487 LESVIY

-516 AAPEGAANAV
+516 AAPEGAENAV
-526 CFRRG
+526 RFRRG

-542 GRQVAGIIL
+542 GRQVAGILL

-578 AALGQEKLLVQPL
+578 AALGQERLLVQPL

-624 RIAQILDWVGQEA
+624 RIAQIIDWVG
-637 GRAEGPTGTGEKP
+637 K
-650 ARRDEGPTGN
+650 D
-660 RENWAGRTE
+660 
-669 GPTGIKESQT
+669 
-679 GLGENQSGAKKSFDG
+679 FDG
-694 VIVFDEAHAMAN
+694 IIVFDEAHAMAN
-706 AAGGKSERRDVA
+706 AAGGKGERGDVA
-718 PSQQGR
+718 PSQQGK

-736 RVVYVSATGATAVE
+736 RIVYVSATGATAVE

-766 PFANRA
+766 PFANRS

-798 YAARSLS
+798 YTSRSLS

-810 YDLLEHA
+810 YDLLEHE
-817 LTDEQIRI
+817 LTEKQVRI
-825 YNAYA
+825 YNSYA

-844 EATNIT
+844 EAANIT
-850 SESGTL
+850 SEAGTL

-898 GHSAVV
+898 DHSAVV

-975 QCREAVRMRDE
+975 QCREAVRRRDE
-986 MIEKLASLPPV
+986 MIEKLASLAPV

-1019 SRRIVKKTGRDGI
+1019 ARRIVKKSGRDGI

-1054 DDKSVLIFSDAGGT
+1054 DDKRVLIFSDAGGT
-1068 GRSYHADLGARNQR
+1068 GRSYHADLGVRNQR

-1154 LFRSEDNLESP
+1154 LFRAEDNLESP
-1165 YARAALRQFYLLL
+1165 YARAALRQFYMLL
-1178 HQGKIDGCSLTTLET
+1178 HQGKIEGCSLTTFET

-1234 FEQLMAGRIEG
+1234 FEQLMTAKVEG
-1245 AIAAGNYDKGLET
+1245 AIAAGSFDKGLET
-1258 ITAESI
+1258 IAAESI

-1273 THPVSG
+1273 MHPVSG
-1279 AQSHVLTV
+1279 AQSYVLTV

-1316 TRSSRAAIR
+1316 TRSNRAAIQ

-1335 GTVEHRAR
+1335 GTIEHRVR

-1348 DELRFGLDAL
+1348 DEVRLGLDAL
-1358 AETLWQPDDRK
+1358 AETHWQPADRK
-1369 LFCELWDSE
+1369 LFCDLWQAE
-1378 VAAVPEFT
+1378 VAAIPEFT

-1399 IWRRLPDGDCR
+1399 IWRRLPDHDCQ

-1442 DVPRLA
+1442 HLPTLA
-1448 PEDAWTGLADG
+1448 PDEAWSGLVDG

-1471 RRSRIMDDYRVELIG
+1471 RRSRVMNDYRIELIG

-1499 LISEIISWK
+1499 LIYEIISWK
-1508 LRLFIPTTA
+1508 LRLFIPTSA

-1526 LDRHTLVGVTDRTS
+1526 LDRHTLVGVADRT
-1540 AA
+1540 AAA

>member
-7 TSAVARTAASLSAPT
+7 TPAVARTAAPLDAPT
-22 PVPINNAQAIYQAAM
+22 PASINNAQAIYQAATL
-37 RLLPFLEQGKPVTTA
+37 LLPFLEQGKPVTTA
-52 ALRTLM
+52 ALRTA
-58 MTSFGGSDAQG
+58 MTTGFGGSDAQG
-69 FWVWKDAYEALEVA
+69 FWVWKDAYEALEAA
-83 QVLFLRRFGPAILSR
+83 QVLFLRRFGPAIQSR

-105 LAMMKR
+105 LAMIKR
-111 IAELVPTH
+111 IADLLPTH
-119 TRRSDQSQAMQQL
+119 TRRSDESQAMQQL
-132 STPLPLAFVTAY
+132 STPLPLAFVTAH

-156 PSAGTGLLAVHAEI
+156 PSAGTGLLAVHAEM
-170 ARASLILNE
+170 ARASIALNE

-190 LFTRFPVSRHD
+190 LFPRVPFSRHD
-201 AAHIDDHLDAA
+201 AAHIDDYLDAA
-212 MEPSVV
+212 IEPSVV
-218 LMNPPFTVGA
+218 LMNPPFSAGA
-228 YVNGHVADGA
+228 YVDGHVADAA
-238 WRHLSSA
+238 WRHLSST
-245 FARLRPGGRLVA
+245 FARLRAGGRLVA

-266 NPKWRPAFERL
+266 NPKWRPAFEQL
-277 QQQGTIIFTAAIDGR
+277 QQQGTIVFTAAIDGR
-292 VYARHGTN
+292 VYARHGTTTQ
-300 AETRLTV
+300 TRLTI
-307 IDKVPAADPSRFVA
+307 IDKVPATDPTGFIR
-321 SPGKAEDV
+321 SPGKAADV

-340 PRTSGGFSDSI
+340 PRTPGGFPDSI

-360 NAAMQ
+360 NAAMH
-365 MAARSA
+365 MGARSG

-380 AVVPKS
+380 PKV

-392 VVPRAKPTRPIMAS
+392 VVLRAKPTRPIMAS

-420 MPEDGGR
+420 MPEEGGR

-439 SIDIPHAKPHPTPL
+439 SIDIPRAKPHPTPL

-465 KPSYQPLLP
+465 KPSYRPLLP

-487 LESLIY
+487 LESVIY

-516 AAPEGAANAV
+516 AAAEGATNAV
-526 CFRRG
+526 RFRRG

-578 AALGQEKLLVQPL
+578 AALGQEKHLVQPL

-637 GRAEGPTGTGEKP
+637 
-650 ARRDEGPTGN
+650 RRDEGPTGN
-660 RENWAGRTE
+660 RENSAGRIE

-679 GLGENQSGAKKSFDG
+679 GIGENPSGAKKSFDG

-706 AAGGKSERRDVA
+706 ASGGKSERGDVS

-850 SESGTL
+850 SDAGTL
-856 NRNAKSA
+856 NRNAKAA

-885 PTLIGAIEQDLAD
+885 PTLIGAIEQDRLE

-975 QCREAVRMRDE
+975 QCREAVRRRDE
-986 MIEKLASLPPV
+986 MVEKLASLPPV

-1154 LFRSEDNLESP
+1154 LFRAEDNLESP

-1178 HQGKIDGCSLTTLET
+1178 HQGKIEGCSLSTFET

-1234 FEQLMAGRIEG
+1234 FEQLMAAKIEG
-1245 AIAAGNYDKGLET
+1245 ATAAGNYDKGLET

-1273 THPVSG
+1273 SHPVSG

-1287 ARKDRIR
+1287 ARKDRIL

-1305 RAEPQSVLLVN
+1305 RTEPQSVLLVN
-1316 TRSSRAAIR
+1316 ARSSRAAIR

-1335 GTVEHRAR
+1335 GAIEHRVR
-1343 LLRPT
+1343 MLRPT
-1348 DELRFGLDAL
+1348 DEVRFGLDAL
-1358 AETLWQPDDRK
+1358 AETHWQPADRK
-1369 LFCELWDSE
+1369 LFCELWE
-1378 VAAVPEFT
+1378 AEIAAVPEFT

-1399 IWRRLPDGDCR
+1399 IWRRLPDHDCQ

-1442 DVPRLA
+1442 HLPRLA
-1448 PEDAWTGLADG
+1448 PNEAWTGLVDG

-1471 RRSRIMDDYRVELIG
+1471 RRSRVMNDYRVELIG

-1499 LISEIISWK
+1499 LISEVISWK

-1526 LDRHTLVGVTDRTS
+1526 LDRHTLVGVTERTS

>member
-1 MNIVST
+1 MNIVSPT
-7 TSAVARTAASLSAPT
+7 PAVARTAAPLDAPT
-22 PVPINNAQAIYQAAM
+22 PASINNAQAIHQAGTL
-37 RLLPFLEQGKPVTTA
+37 LLPFLEQGEPVTTA
-52 ALRTLM
+52 ALRTAM
-58 MTSFGGSDAQG
+58 TTSFGGSDAQG
-69 FWVWKDAYEALEVA
+69 LWVWKDAYEALEVA

-105 LAMMKR
+105 LAMIKR
-111 IAELVPTH
+111 IAELLPTH
-119 TRRSDQSQAMQQL
+119 TRRSDESQALQQL

-156 PSAGTGLLAVHAEI
+156 PSAGTGLLAVHAAI
-170 ARASLILNE
+170 ARASIALNE

-190 LFTRFPVSRHD
+190 LFPRFSVSRHD
-201 AAHIDDHLDAA
+201 ATHIDDHLDSA

-218 LMNPPFTVGA
+218 LMNPPFSVGA
-228 YVNGHVADGA
+228 YVDGHIADA
-238 WRHLSSA
+238 ALRHLSSA
-245 FARLRPGGRLVA
+245 FARLRSGGRLVA
-257 ITGTGLSPE
+257 ITGTSLSPE
-266 NPKWRPAFERL
+266 NPKWRLAFERL
-277 QQQGTIIFTAAIDGR
+277 QQQGTVIFTAAIDGR
-292 VYARHGTN
+292 VYARHGTT
-300 AETRLTV
+300 AETRLTI
-307 IDKVPAADPSRFVA
+307 IDKVPATDQTGFIP
-321 SPGKAEDV
+321 SPGKATDV

-340 PRTSGGFSDSI
+340 PRTPGGFPDSI
-351 GALSNGILR
+351 GALSGDMLR
-360 NAAMQ
+360 NAAMH
-365 MAARSA
+365 MGGRSG
-371 ARAAPVAAV
+371 ARAAPLAVSTAA
-380 AVVPKS
+380 AKAIQS
-386 IRPVRP
+386 VRP
-392 VVPRAKPTRPIMAS
+392 IARPKPTRQELANS
-406 TTPAVPLAYELRDW
+406 TLAVPLAYELRDW
-420 MPEDGGR
+420 MPEQGGR
-427 LTDTIYEPYALQ
+427 LTDTIYEPYAIQ
-439 SIDIPHAKPHPTPL
+439 SIHIPRAKPHPTPL

-465 KPSYQPLLP
+465 KPSYRPLLP

-487 LESLIY
+487 LESVIY

-526 CFRRG
+526 RFRRG

-578 AALGQEKLLVQPL
+578 AALGQEQLLVQPL

-637 GRAEGPTGTGEKP
+637 GRADGPM
-650 ARRDEGPTGN
+650 GN
-660 RENWAGRTE
+660 RGNLAGRPE
-669 GPTGIKESQT
+669 SPTGIKESQT
-679 GLGENQSGAKKSFDG
+679 GIGENPSGAKKSFDG

-706 AAGGKSERRDVA
+706 AAGSKSERGDVA
-718 PSQQGR
+718 PSQQGK

-736 RVVYVSATGATAVE
+736 RIVYVSATGATAVE

-798 YAARSLS
+798 YTARSLS

-817 LTDEQIRI
+817 LTEEQIRI

-850 SESGTL
+850 GESGTL

-885 PTLIGAIEQDLAD
+885 PTLIGAIERDLAD
-898 GHSAVV
+898 GHAAVV

-941 YLMHSFPTQLFEE
+941 YLLHSFPTQLFEE
-954 YSDAEGNV
+954 YSDAEGNL

-975 QCREAVRMRDE
+975 QCREAVRRRDE

-1054 DDKSVLIFSDAGGT
+1054 DDKRVLIFSDAGGT
-1068 GRSYHADLGARNQR
+1068 GRSYHADLGVRNQR

-1154 LFRSEDNLESP
+1154 LFRAEDNLESP
-1165 YARAALRQFYLLL
+1165 YARAALRQFYYLL
-1178 HQGKIDGCSLTTLET
+1178 HQGKIEGRSLTTFET

-1264 VVTDRRTVY
+1264 VVTDRRNVY
-1273 THPVSG
+1273 AHPVSG

-1316 TRSSRAAIR
+1316 SRSSRTAIQ

-1335 GTVEHRAR
+1335 GAIEHRVR

-1358 AETLWQPDDRK
+1358 AETHWQPADRK
-1369 LFCELWDSE
+1369 LFCDLWQAE

-1399 IWRRLPDGDCR
+1399 IWRRLPDHDCQ

-1429 TLVATMFRNLGLD
+1429 TLVATMFRNLGLGV
-1442 DVPRLA
+1442 VPKLA
-1448 PEDAWTGLADG
+1448 PEDAWTGLVDG

-1471 RRSRIMDDYRVELIG
+1471 RRSRVMNDYRVELIG

-1508 LRLFIPTTA
+1508 LRLFIPTAA
-1517 QGSAILAAL
+1517 QGSAILASL
-1526 LDRHTLVGVTDRTS
+1526 LDRHAIIGLTERS
-1540 AA
+1540 AAA

>member
-1 MNIVST
+1 MNIGST
-7 TSAVARTAASLSAPT
+7 TSTVARTAASLTAPARDAIDT
-22 PVPINNAQAIYQAAM
+22 AQALHQAGM
-37 RLLPFLEQGKPVTTA
+37 LLLPFLKQGEPVTTA
-52 ALRTLM
+52 ALRTAM
-58 MTSFGGSDAQG
+58 TTSFGGSDAQG

-83 QVLFLRRFGPAILSR
+83 QVLFLRKFGPAILSR

-111 IAELVPTH
+111 IAELLPTH
-119 TRRSDQSQAMQQL
+119 TRRSDESQAMQQL
-132 STPLPLAFVTAY
+132 STPLPLAFVTAH
-144 AAAIASCDLVLE
+144 AAAITSSDLVLE
-156 PSAGTGLLAVHAEI
+156 PSAGTGLLAAQAEMV
-170 ARASLILNE
+170 RASLALNE
-179 LAATRADLLGL
+179 LAATRADILGL
-190 LFTRFPVSRHD
+190 LFPRITVSRQD
-201 AAHIDDHLDAA
+201 AAHIDDHLKAA

-218 LMNPPFTVGA
+218 LMNPPFSVGA
-228 YVNGHVADGA
+228 YVDGHVADAA

-245 FARLRPGGRLVA
+245 FARLRAGGRLVA

-266 NPKWRPAFERL
+266 NPKWRPGFERL
-277 QQQGTIIFTAAIDGR
+277 QQQGTVVFTAAIDGR
-292 VYARHGTN
+292 VYARHGTT
-300 AETRLTV
+300 AETRLTIV
-307 IDKVPAADPSRFVA
+307 DKVPSADPSRFIA
-321 SPGKAEDV
+321 SLGKAADV

-340 PRTSGGFSDSI
+340 PRTPGGFPDSI
-351 GALSNGILR
+351 GALENGILR

-371 ARAAPVAAV
+371 ARGAPSSATSLAPKAA
-380 AVVPKS
+380 
-386 IRPVRP
+386 RPARLIA
-392 VVPRAKPTRPIMAS
+392 RAKPAYPVMAS

-420 MPEDGGR
+420 MSEEGGR
-427 LTDTIYEPYALQ
+427 ITDTIYEPYTLQ
-439 SIDIPHAKPHPTPL
+439 SIDIPRATPHPTPL

-465 KPSYQPLLP
+465 KPSYRPLLP

-487 LESLIY
+487 LESVIY
-493 AGEAHCGHLTGAWTV
+493 AGEAHSGHLAGAWMV

-516 AAPEGAANAV
+516 AAPEDAENAV
-526 CFRRG
+526 RFRRG

-637 GRAEGPTGTGEKP
+637 GRAEGPTGNAEKS
-650 ARRDEGPTGN
+650 ARRAEGPTGT
-660 RENWAGRTE
+660 REN
-669 GPTGIKESQT
+669 P
-679 GLGENQSGAKKSFDG
+679 SGAKNSFDG

-706 AAGGKSERRDVA
+706 AAGGKSERGDVA
-718 PSQQGR
+718 PSQQGK

-755 QRLGIWGSEDF
+755 QRLGIWGSDDF

-817 LTDEQIRI
+817 LTEEQIRI

-837 NNLTAAL
+837 NNLNAAL
-844 EATNIT
+844 EASNVT

-856 NRNAKSA
+856 NRNAKAA

-885 PTLIGAIEQDLAD
+885 PTLIRAIEQDRAD

-910 EALMERRLAEIP
+910 EALMDRRLAEIP

-962 YSRPVHDEDGNPV
+962 YSRPVHDADGNPV
-975 QCREAVRMRDE
+975 QCREAVRRRDE

-1054 DDKSVLIFSDAGGT
+1054 DDKRVLIFSDAGGT
-1068 GRSYHADLGARNQR
+1068 GRSYHADLGVRNQR

-1154 LFRSEDNLESP
+1154 LFRAEDNLESP
-1165 YARAALRQFYLLL
+1165 YARAALRQFYMLL
-1178 HQGKIDGCSLTTLET
+1178 HQGKIEGCSLTTFET

-1234 FEQLMAGRIEG
+1234 FEQLMTAKVEG

-1258 ITAESI
+1258 VTAESI

-1273 THPVSG
+1273 SHSVSG

-1287 ARKDRIR
+1287 ARKDRVR
-1294 PLGLVDALAIV
+1294 PLGLVNALEIA
-1305 RAEPQSVLLVN
+1305 RAEPQSILLVN
-1316 TRSSRAAIR
+1316 SRSNRASLQ

-1335 GTVEHRAR
+1335 GTVEHRVR

-1348 DELRFGLDAL
+1348 DELRFGLNAL
-1358 AETLWQPDDRK
+1358 AETHWQPSDRK
-1369 LFCELWDSE
+1369 LFSELWEAE
-1378 VAAVPEFT
+1378 VATVPELV

-1399 IWRRLPDGDCR
+1399 IWRRLPDHDCR

-1416 DAGERIIGRHIAP
+1416 DDGERIIGRHIAP
-1429 TLVATMFRNLGLD
+1429 TQVATMFRNLGID
-1442 DVPRLA
+1442 HVPSLSA
-1448 PEDAWTGLADG
+1448 DDAWAGLFDG
-1459 RIGLQLADGLIL
+1459 RIGLQLADDLIL
-1471 RRSRIMDDYRVELIG
+1471 RRSRVMNDYRVELIG

-1517 QGSAILAAL
+1517 QGSAILAEI

>member
-7 TSAVARTAASLSAPT
+7 TSIVARTAASLAAPAQDA
-22 PVPINNAQAIYQAAM
+22 VNNAQAIHQAAKH
-37 RLLPFLEQGKPVTTA
+37 LLPFLEQGEPVTTA
-52 ALRTLM
+52 ALRTAM
-58 MTSFGGSDAQG
+58 TTSFGGSDAQG
-69 FWVWKDAYEALEVA
+69 FWVWKDAYESLEVA

-98 STTPQAT
+98 STTPQAM

-111 IAELVPTH
+111 IADLLPTH
-119 TRRSDQSQAMQQL
+119 TRRSDESQAMQQL
-132 STPLPLAFVTAY
+132 STPLPLAFVTAH

-156 PSAGTGLLAVHAEI
+156 PSAGTGLLAVHAEM
-170 ARASLILNE
+170 ARASIAVNE
-179 LAATRADLLGL
+179 LAATRADLLDL
-190 LFTRFPVSRHD
+190 LFRRLPVSRHD

-212 MEPSVV
+212 IEPSVV
-218 LMNPPFTVGA
+218 LMNPPFSVGA
-228 YVNGHVADGA
+228 YVDGHVADAA

-245 FARLRPGGRLVA
+245 FARLRAGGRLVA

-266 NPKWRPAFERL
+266 NPKWRPAFEGL
-277 QQQGTIIFTAAIDGR
+277 QQRGTVIFNAAIDGR
-292 VYARHGTN
+292 VYARHGTTT
-300 AETRLTV
+300 ETRLTI
-307 IDKVPAADPSRFVA
+307 IDKVPATDPTGFVP
-321 SPGKAEDV
+321 SPGKATDV

-340 PRTSGGFSDSI
+340 PRAPGGFPDSI
-351 GALSNGILR
+351 GAFSSGILR
-360 NAAMQ
+360 NAAMH
-365 MAARSA
+365 MGARSGA
-371 ARAAPVAAV
+371 ALAPLAVSRAAP
-380 AVVPKS
+380 KTIQS
-386 IRPVRP
+386 VRP
-392 VVPRAKPTRPIMAS
+392 IARAKPARQVMANS
-406 TTPAVPLAYELRDW
+406 TPAVPLAYELRDW
-420 MPEDGGR
+420 MPEQGGR

-439 SIDIPHAKPHPTPL
+439 SIDIPRAKPHPTPL

-465 KPSYQPLLP
+465 KPSYRPLLP

-487 LESLIY
+487 LESVIY

-516 AAPEGAANAV
+516 AAPEGVANAV
-526 CFRRG
+526 RFRRG

-624 RIAQILDWVGQEA
+624 RIAQILDWVG
-637 GRAEGPTGTGEKP
+637 K
-650 ARRDEGPTGN
+650 D
-660 RENWAGRTE
+660 
-669 GPTGIKESQT
+669 
-679 GLGENQSGAKKSFDG
+679 FDG

-706 AAGGKSERRDVA
+706 AAGGKGERGGVA

-750 NLAYA
+750 NLSYA

-798 YAARSLS
+798 YTARSLS

-810 YDLLEHA
+810 YDLLEHT
-817 LTDEQIRI
+817 LTEEQIRI

-844 EATNIT
+844 KAANIT
-850 SESGTL
+850 SEAGTL

-885 PTLIGAIEQDLAD
+885 PTLIGVIEQDLAD

-928 LHVDVTPREYVGG
+928 LHVDITPREYVGG

-975 QCREAVRMRDE
+975 RCREAVRRRDE
-986 MIEKLASLPPV
+986 MIEKLGSLPPV
-997 GSALDQIIHHFG
+997 GSALDQILHHFG

-1019 SRRIVKKTGRDGI
+1019 SRRIVKNTGRDGI

-1038 NRPGSANL
+1038 NRPGLANL

-1054 DDKSVLIFSDAGGT
+1054 DDKRVLIFSEAGGT

-1154 LFRSEDNLESP
+1154 LFRAEDNLESP
-1165 YARAALRQFYLLL
+1165 YARAALRQFYMLL
-1178 HQGKIDGCSLTTLET
+1178 HQGKIEGCSLTTFET

-1234 FEQLMAGRIEG
+1234 FEQLMTAKVEA
-1245 AIAAGNYDKGLET
+1245 AIAAGSYDKGLET
-1258 ITAESI
+1258 IAAESI

-1273 THPVSG
+1273 MHPVSG

-1287 ARKDRIR
+1287 ARRDRIR
-1294 PLGLVDALAIV
+1294 PLGLVDALAIT

-1316 TRSSRAAIR
+1316 TRSNRAAIQ

-1335 GTVEHRAR
+1335 GTIEHRVR

-1348 DELRFGLDAL
+1348 DEVRFGLDAL
-1358 AETLWQPDDRK
+1358 AETHWQPADRK
-1369 LFCELWDSE
+1369 LFCDLWQAE
-1378 VAAVPEFT
+1378 VAALPEFT

-1399 IWRRLPDGDCR
+1399 IWRRLPDHDCQ

-1429 TLVATMFRNLGLD
+1429 TLVTTMFRNLGLD
-1442 DVPRLA
+1442 NVPALA
-1448 PEDAWTGLADG
+1448 PDDAWTGLVEG
-1459 RIGLQLADGLIL
+1459 RIELQLADGLIL
-1471 RRSRIMDDYRVELIG
+1471 RRSRVMNDYRIELIG
-1486 FTDAMVPRLKALG
+1486 FTDAFVPRLKALG

-1508 LRLFIPTTA
+1508 LRLFIPTSTL
-1517 QGSAILAAL
+1517 GSAILASL
-1526 LDRHTLVGVTDRTS
+1526 LERHTLVGVTDRT
-1540 AA
+1540 AVA

>member
-1 MNIVST
+1 MNIVSPT
-7 TSAVARTAASLSAPT
+7 PAVARTAAPLDTPT
-22 PVPINNAQAIYQAAM
+22 PASINNALAIHQAGTL
-37 RLLPFLEQGKPVTTA
+37 LLPFLEQGEPVTTA
-52 ALRTLM
+52 ALRAAMT
-58 MTSFGGSDAQG
+58 TSFGGSDAQG
-69 FWVWKDAYEALEVA
+69 LWVWKDAYEALEVA

-105 LAMMKR
+105 LAMIKR
-111 IAELVPTH
+111 IAELLPTH
-119 TRRSDQSQAMQQL
+119 TRRSDESQALQQL
-132 STPLPLAFVTAY
+132 STPLPLAFVTAH
-144 AAAIASCDLVLE
+144 AATIASCDLVLE
-156 PSAGTGLLAVHAEI
+156 PSAGTGLLAVHAEM
-170 ARASLILNE
+170 ARASIALNE

-190 LFTRFPVSRHD
+190 LFPRVPVSRHD

-212 MEPSVV
+212 IEPSVV
-218 LMNPPFTVGA
+218 LMNPPFSVGA
-228 YVNGHVADGA
+228 NVEGHVTNAA

-277 QQQGTIIFTAAIDGR
+277 QQQGTVIFTAALDGR
-292 VYARHGTN
+292 VYARHGTTT
-300 AETRLTV
+300 ETRLTI
-307 IDKVPAADPSRFVA
+307 IDKVPATDPTGFVR
-321 SPGKAEDV
+321 SPGKATDV
-329 ETLLSWITDLP
+329 ETLLAWIRDLP
-340 PRTSGGFSDSI
+340 TRLPGGFPDSI
-351 GALSNGILR
+351 GALSNVIPR
-360 NAAMQ
+360 NAAMH
-365 MAARSA
+365 MSGRSA
-371 ARAAPVAAV
+371 ARASPLAV
-380 AVVPKS
+380 STA
-386 IRPVRP
+386 VRP
-392 VVPRAKPTRPIMAS
+392 IARAKPAS
-406 TTPAVPLAYELRDW
+406 QVKANSTPAVPLAYELRDW
-420 MPEDGGR
+420 MPEEGGR
-427 LTDTIYEPYALQ
+427 LTDSIYEPYALQ
-439 SIDIPHAKPHPTPL
+439 SIDIPRAKPHPTPL

-465 KPSYQPLLP
+465 KPSYRPLLP
-474 DAIIDEGLLSDAQ
+474 DAIIDQGLLSDAQ
-487 LESLIY
+487 LESVIY
-493 AGEAHCGHLTGAWTV
+493 AGEAHCGHLAGTWTV
-508 DETCDVVS
+508 DETWDVVS

-526 CFRRG
+526 RFRRG

-551 DNWLQGRRRAIWIS
+551 DNWLRGRRRAIWIS

-624 RIAQILDWVGQEA
+624 RIAQILDWVDQES
-637 GRAEGPTGTGEKP
+637 GRAEGPT
-650 ARRDEGPTGN
+650 A
-660 RENWAGRTE
+660 
-669 GPTGIKESQT
+669 IKENPT
-679 GLGENQSGAKKSFDG
+679 RIGGNPSGAKKSFDG

-706 AAGGKSERRDVA
+706 AAGGKSERGDVA

-817 LTDEQIRI
+817 LTEEQIRI

-856 NRNAKSA
+856 NRNARTA

-885 PTLIGAIEQDLAD
+885 PTLIGAIEKDRVE

-962 YSRPVHDEDGNPV
+962 YSRPVHDAGGNPV
-975 QCREAVRMRDE
+975 QCREAVRRRDE

-1009 TDTVAEVTGR
+1009 IDIVAEVTGR
-1019 SRRIVKKTGRDGI
+1019 ARRILKKTGRDGI
-1032 DRLAVE
+1032 ERLAVE

-1068 GRSYHADLGARNQR
+1068 GRSYHADLGVRNQR

-1154 LFRSEDNLESP
+1154 LFRAEDNLESP
-1165 YARAALRQFYLLL
+1165 YARAALRQFYMLL
-1178 HQGKIDGCSLTTLET
+1178 HQGRIEGCSLTTFET

-1229 LLFEV
+1229 LVFEV
-1234 FEQLMAGRIEG
+1234 FEQLMAAKVEG
-1245 AIAAGNYDKGLET
+1245 AIAAGSYDKGLET

-1273 THPVSG
+1273 AHPVSG

-1287 ARKDRIR
+1287 ARKDRTR
-1294 PLGLVDALAIV
+1294 PLSLVDALAIV
-1305 RAEPQSVLLVN
+1305 RAEPQAVLLVN
-1316 TRSSRAAIR
+1316 TRSNRTAIR
-1325 LPTASLMLDD
+1325 VPTASLMLDD
-1335 GTVEHRAR
+1335 GTVEHRVR

-1348 DELRFGLDAL
+1348 DEVRFGLDAL
-1358 AETLWQPDDRK
+1358 AETHWQPTDRK
-1369 LFCELWDSE
+1369 LFCDLWQAE

-1386 TSTFHIVTGLLLP
+1386 TSTFYIVTGLLLP
-1399 IWRRLPDGDCR
+1399 IWRRLPDHDCQ

-1442 DVPRLA
+1442 DVPKLA
-1448 PEDAWTGLADG
+1448 PEDAWTGLVDG

-1471 RRSRIMDDYRVELIG
+1471 RRSRVMNDYRVELIG

-1517 QGSAILAAL
+1517 QGSAILATL
-1526 LDRHTLVGVTDRTS
+1526 IDSHTLVGVTDRT
-1540 AA
+1540 AAV

>member
-7 TSAVARTAASLSAPT
+7 TSTVARTAAPLAAP
-22 PVPINNAQAIYQAAM
+22 AQIYQAGM
-37 RLLPFLEQGKPVTTA
+37 RLLPFLEQGEPVTTA
-52 ALRTLM
+52 ALRVA
-58 MTSFGGSDAQG
+58 MTDSFGGSDAQG

-111 IAELVPTH
+111 IADLLPTH
-119 TRRSDQSQAMQQL
+119 TRRSDESQAMQQL
-132 STPLPLAFVTAY
+132 STPLPLAFVTAH
-144 AAAIASCDLVLE
+144 AAAIATCDLVLE
-156 PSAGTGLLAVHAEI
+156 PSAGTGLLAVHAEM
-170 ARASLILNE
+170 ARASIALNE

-190 LFTRFPVSRHD
+190 LFPRFTVSRHD

-218 LMNPPFTVGA
+218 LMNPPFSVGA
-228 YVNGHVADGA
+228 YVDGHVTDAA

-277 QQQGTIIFTAAIDGR
+277 QQQGTTIFTAAIDGR
-292 VYARHGTN
+292 VYARHGTTT
-300 AETRLTV
+300 ETRLTI
-307 IDKVPAADPSRFVA
+307 IDKVPAADPTCFVR
-321 SPGKAEDV
+321 SPGKATDV

-340 PRTSGGFSDSI
+340 PRTPGGFPDSI
-351 GALSNGILR
+351 GAQPNGILS
-360 NAAMQ
+360 NAAMH
-365 MAARSA
+365 MGARSWT
-371 ARAAPVAAV
+371 RAAPLGVSTAA
-380 AVVPKS
+380 AKA
-386 IRPVRP
+386 IQWVRP
-392 VVPRAKPTRPIMAS
+392 IVRAKPARRVTANS
-406 TTPAVPLAYELRDW
+406 TPAVPIAYELRDW
-420 MPEDGGR
+420 IPEEGGR

-439 SIDIPHAKPHPTPL
+439 SIDIPRAKPHPTPL

-465 KPSYQPLLP
+465 KPSYRPLVP
-474 DAIIDEGLLSDAQ
+474 NAIIDEGLLSDAQ
-487 LESLIY
+487 LESVIY

-526 CFRRG
+526 RFRRG

-637 GRAEGPTGTGEKP
+637 RRAEGPTGT
-650 ARRDEGPTGN
+650 
-660 RENWAGRTE
+660 
-669 GPTGIKESQT
+669 KESQT
-679 GLGENQSGAKKSFDG
+679 GIGENPSGAKKSFDG

-706 AAGGKSERRDVA
+706 AAGGKSERGDVA
-718 PSQQGR
+718 PSQQGK

-798 YAARSLS
+798 YTARSLS

-850 SESGTL
+850 SEAGTL

-885 PTLIGAIEQDLAD
+885 PTLIGAIGQDLAG

-954 YSDAEGNV
+954 YSDADGNV

-975 QCREAVRMRDE
+975 QCREAVRRRDE
-986 MIEKLASLPPV
+986 MVERLASLPPV
-997 GSALDQIIHHFG
+997 GGALDQIIHHFG

-1054 DDKSVLIFSDAGGT
+1054 DHKRVLIFSDAGGT
-1068 GRSYHADLGARNQR
+1068 GRSYHADLGVRNQR

-1154 LFRSEDNLESP
+1154 LFRAEDNLESP
-1165 YARAALRQFYLLL
+1165 YARAALRQFYMLL
-1178 HQGKIDGCSLTTLET
+1178 HQGRIEGCSLTTFET

-1202 EGGLRD
+1202 QGGVRD

-1234 FEQLMAGRIEG
+1234 FEQLMAAKIEG
-1245 AIAAGNYDKGLET
+1245 AIAAGNYDRGLET

-1273 THPVSG
+1273 AHPVSG

-1287 ARKDRIR
+1287 ARKDRIL
-1294 PLGLVDALAIV
+1294 PLSLVDALAIV
-1305 RAEPQSVLLVN
+1305 RAEPQSVLLVH
-1316 TRSSRAAIR
+1316 TRSNRAAIR

-1335 GTVEHRAR
+1335 GTVEHRVR

-1348 DELRFGLDAL
+1348 DGLRFGLDAL
-1358 AETLWQPDDRK
+1358 AETHWQPADRK
-1369 LFCELWDSE
+1369 LFCDLWQAE

-1399 IWRRLPDGDCR
+1399 IWRRLPDHDCQ

-1429 TLVATMFRNLGLD
+1429 TLVATMLRNLGVD
-1442 DVPRLA
+1442 DVPTLA
-1448 PEDAWTGLADG
+1448 PDEAWTGLIEG
-1459 RIGLQLADGLIL
+1459 RIGFQLADGLIL
-1471 RRSRIMDDYRVELIG
+1471 RRSRVMNDYRVELIG

-1517 QGSAILAAL
+1517 QGSAILATL
-1526 LDRHTLVGVTDRTS
+1526 IDSHTLVGVTDRT
-1540 AA
+1540 AAV